1 MKHIIVTSLAVS
13 LGTTAL
19 AVAAGTWLIRN
30 ELAIRPPIAV
40 IDYGPIANAVSLG
53 VPLDQIQPYLRETK
67 RRASAYQAAG
77 FIVINAASVDAAPDE
92 VFVPPLDDLPE
103 AWLEAASAASK
114 MSPAPDMKSGAE
126 RGDGSV
132 P

>member
-1 MKHIIVTSLAVS
+1 MKRIVLTSLAVS
-13 LGTTAL
+13 LGTTV
-19 AVAAGTWLIRN
+19 VAAAAGAWLIRN
-30 ELAIRPPIAV
+30 ELAVRLPIAV
-40 IDYGPIANAVSLG
+40 IDYSPIANAVSLG

-77 FIVINAASVDAAPDE
+77 FVVINAASVDAAPDE

-103 AWLEAASAASK
+103 AWLDAASAAPK
-114 MSPAPDMKSGAE
+114 ISPAPDMKSGTE
-126 RGDGSV
+126 RGDRSV

>member
-1 MKHIIVTSLAVS
+1 MNHIILVSLAIS
-13 LGTTAL
+13 LGTTAV
-19 AVAAGTWLIRN
+19 AVGVGAWFIRN
-30 ELAIRPPIAV
+30 ELAMRPPIAV

-67 RRASAYQAAG
+67 QRASAYQAAG

-92 VFVPPLDDLPE
+92 IFVPPLDDLPE
-103 AWLEAASAASK
+103 AWLKVTSAAPK
-114 MSPAPDMKSGAE
+114 ILPEADMNSGAE
-126 RGDGSV
+126 RGDGSF